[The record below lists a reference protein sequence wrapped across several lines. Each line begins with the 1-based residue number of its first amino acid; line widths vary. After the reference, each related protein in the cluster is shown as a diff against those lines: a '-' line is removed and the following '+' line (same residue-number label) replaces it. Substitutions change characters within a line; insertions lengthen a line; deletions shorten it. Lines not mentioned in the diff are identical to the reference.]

1 MSKVTRGK
9 LKFLIYILLQETNK
23 INPKFFQILND
34 FLESTLLQ
42 AGLSCHESDFLLVGE
57 VSTPFRSAQS
67 RRPPDVLRPFRML

>member
-23 INPKFFQILND
+23 INRKFFQILND

-42 AGLSCHESDFLLVGE
+42 AGLSWHESDFLLVE
-57 VSTPFRSAQS
+57 EIPQS
-67 RRPPDVLRPFRML
+67 L